1 MAILRRPI
9 RSRPIRPIRPIRLF
23 LIGMFAVPLVSLV
36 GLWAFAASVTAPEA
50 ISDHNYNLSGL
61 AVTGPDVATLT
72 IQLPA
77 EQHQTYL
84 WLLSGR
90 KAAKST
96 LLATRQS
103 IDQVLPGAEAKLK
116 SGDNQ
121 PSPVSQEKLT
131 ALETDLRNIS
141 SIRRSVDA
149 GMMTP
154 AAAFQ
159 AYGNIMDAQFQFYYA
174 ETLDQGTSLQ
184 AIGIGAIDAALEME
198 TVSRE
203 ATLMDGAL
211 NLERGR
217 MDATA
222 RQLFDS
228 SATRRQ
234 LLMDQALSLLTPGLR
249 AGYVT
254 ITRSPAYQQFQ
265 AMENQIAASTG
276 SGPVPVN
283 AKEWASDSGVVLGAM
298 LTAEAG
304 ISTQLS
310 GISSSASNWLFTKAI
325 LAGGIGLFAVLVSV
339 FLLIWFGRK
348 VTGDLTGLYTSVRG
362 MAEERLPR
370 VVERLR
376 RGDDVDVLAESPA
389 PATSNI
395 QEISQIARSFGIVQE
410 AAVAAAVEQARLR
423 KGVNQVF
430 LNISM
435 RNQSLLHR
443 QLGMLD
449 AMERRTSEPG
459 PLADLFRLD
468 HLTTRMRRHA
478 EGLIILSG
486 STPGRNWRDPVP
498 VVDVLRAAV
507 AEVEDYVRVDVLSE
521 SRDMVAGN
529 AVNDVIH
536 LVAELVE
543 NATVFSP
550 PNTRIEVRADRAGTG
565 LVAEVEDRG
574 LGLSQEELDDINRR
588 LASPPEFDLA
598 NSEQL
603 GLFVVSRLAA
613 RHAIKVSLRQSVYG
627 GTSAILLLP
636 FGVIVREEE
645 AVPGASQADWP
656 GDGREPTD
664 AALPPAAGGSAHSV
678 PLPAFDAAGRHR
690 LPAAATGRRADTDV
704 SARDEEDR
712 SAVRHP
718 LPRPPWE
725 YAQSEPQ
732 RPQASPSPEPRE
744 TPQADRPPWEQES
757 DTSWFQ
763 PVSRTAAGWNTDRSG
778 EDPPFSAPTAQ
789 FEQRA
794 AADAASSASHLGMP
808 VRVPQASLAPQLRTQ
823 GDDGQQA
830 NQQPKAM
837 ATNVD
842 ARSPEATRNMMI
854 LMQQGWER
862 GRVDDLDEPA
872 GISDNGTEQ

>member
-9 RSRPIRPIRPIRLF
+9 RSRPIRPIRLF

-376 RGDDVDVLAESPA
+376 RGDDVDVL
-389 PATSNI
+389 
-395 QEISQIARSFGIVQE
+395 
-410 AAVAAAVEQARLR
+410 
-423 KGVNQVF
+423 
-430 LNISM
+430 
-435 RNQSLLHR
+435 
-443 QLGMLD
+443 
-449 AMERRTSEPG
+449 
-459 PLADLFRLD
+459 
-468 HLTTRMRRHA
+468 
-478 EGLIILSG
+478 
-486 STPGRNWRDPVP
+486 
-498 VVDVLRAAV
+498 RAAV

-744 TPQADRPPWEQES
+744 TPPADRPPWEQES